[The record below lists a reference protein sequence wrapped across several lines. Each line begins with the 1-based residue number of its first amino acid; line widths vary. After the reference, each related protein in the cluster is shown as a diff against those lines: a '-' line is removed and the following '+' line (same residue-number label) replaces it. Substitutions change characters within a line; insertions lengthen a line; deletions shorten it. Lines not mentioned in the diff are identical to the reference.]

1 MPLAALNKALIIVLT
16 LFLTS
21 DFGDILHGVAVHV
34 STDLSGFVERFKLP
48 HDLYQPDGTFSWGQ
62 VRLFLVALS
71 ELRSRGLDLI
81 QGAGIKLEI
90 STGSFGGRRRGGP
103 IHYFQTTGF
112 DALLPDGP
120 VRIHTHAQ
128 GGI

>member
-1 MPLAALNKALIIVLT
+1 MLSTFICWAVMPLAALNKALIIVLT

-71 ELRSRGLDLI
+71 ELRSRGLRS
-81 QGAGIKLEI
+81 EE
-90 STGSFGGRRRGGP
+90 
-103 IHYFQTTGF
+103 
-112 DALLPDGP
+112 
-120 VRIHTHAQ
+120 HTSELQSLRH
-128 GGI
+128 